1 MEGDWGKV
9 YIRSLCIIVYNCMWI
24 YNYLKMI
31 SLILETLSAVQDNP
45 MTFTEP
51 FLLLITFKTPS
62 FTLGTQVYEI
72 KLVSSILIF
81 IFM

>member
-9 YIRSLCIIVYNCMWI
+9 YIRSLCIIAYNCVWI
-24 YNYLKMI
+24 YNYLKMR

-62 FTLGTQVYEI
+62 FTPGTQVYEI
-72 KLVSSILIF
+72 KLVNSILIF